1 MIERK
6 TLQIQQVKEI
16 ELIPPKNLPKLA
28 FMAND
33 GQKDMW
39 YHTFKQK
46 AFKLIKPGLS
56 IDCDIEQLIQRGVTS
71 YRIVQVYENNQP
83 IIGKG
88 AGAKRYGRTPEEL
101 DQSARTM
108 ALSYAKDLAVAG
120 KITLTEITDYADR
133 FYKWVKRE
141 SNT

>member
-1 MIERK
+1 VIERK

-56 IDCDIEQLIQRGVTS
+56 IDCDVEQIIQKGVTN

-88 AGAKRYGRTPEEL
+88 TGTKRYGKSPEEL

-108 ALSYAKDLAVAG
+108 ALSYAKDLAVAS
-120 KITLTEITDYADR
+120 KIELSEITTYADN
-133 FYKWVKRE
+133 FYHWVKKVQ
-141 SNT
+141 